1 MFHMTERAPARSQR
15 RALAAPLAALVFFL
29 ALPAAPP
36 LAAQTGVIR
45 GVVTDSGG
53 RPLRGVEVLALRTE
67 RSSRTDAQ
75 GRYTL
80 TRVPWGTSVVM
91 ARTPGYRPAE
101 RVVTIG
107 DSGEATLNLR
117 LGVAISL
124 IDTLKIT
131 SHDGCAP
138 TRLEGFECRRNA
150 GIGQFRGP
158 EELRALRPRYW
169 ADMFEGLSGFRKVPF
184 TNQQQN
190 LDWTISPTTGWRC
203 LKIGFNGRE
212 PTARE
217 TTIGPADI
225 YAIEHYDVYEKVP
238 EPYRY
243 LAWPGD
249 RSEPCT
255 LVMYW
260 TRTFVEENRRPRR

>member
-1 MFHMTERAPARSQR
+1 MTDSAPARLLL
-15 RALAAPLAALVFFL
+15 RAFAAPLAALLLGLTV
-29 ALPAAPP
+29 LPAAP
-36 LAAQTGVIR
+36 LAAQTGVVR
-45 GVVTDSGG
+45 GVVTDSAG
-53 RPLRGVEVLALRTE
+53 RPIRGVEVFAIRTD
-67 RSSRTDAQ
+67 RTTRTDAQ

-80 TRVPWGTSVVM
+80 TRVPWGQSVLM
-91 ARTPGYRPAE
+91 ARLPGYRPSE
-101 RVVTIG
+101 RAVTIG

-117 LGVAISL
+117 LGRAVQL
-124 IDTLKIT
+124 VDTLKIV
-131 SHDGCAP
+131 SHDGCAAY
-138 TRLEGFECRRNA
+138 RVDGFECRRSA

-169 ADMFEGLSGFRKVPF
+169 ADMFDGLAGFRRVPF
-184 TNQQQN
+184 TNQERN
-190 LDWTISPTTGWRC
+190 LDWTITPTTGWRC

-217 TTIGPADI
+217 TIVRPEDI

-238 EPYRY
+238 EPYKR

-249 RSEPCT
+249 QVEPCT

-260 TRTFVEENRRPRR
+260 TRAFIEEHRVP